1 MSYPIVIFLGIL
13 QGITEFFP
21 ISSSGHLL
29 LAESFLSLPV
39 ADLQAFDVVLHGGT
53 LAALLVLFW
62 REWLGIL
69 KFDKA
74 GRNFFLQLVIATIPA
89 ALAGVFLGDW
99 METFTRGENRLW
111 IVGSFFLLVA
121 LVFFLTEKFSKR
133 NSEKIG
139 WKQVIVMGLA
149 QAVALLP
156 GVSRSGST
164 IAAGMFS
171 GLKRE
176 AAARFSFLMLAPVT
190 FGAVVLIAKDFLEG
204 KATLP
209 PTNFVIVGF
218 IAAAVTS
225 YFAAETLLRFIKK
238 HSLNVFGVYLIAAAL
253 TLFYLASRVAS

>member
-1 MSYPIVIFLGIL
+1 MSYSVVIFLGIL

-29 LAESFLSLPV
+29 LAESFLHLPV

-69 KFDKA
+69 RFNKA
-74 GRNFFLQLVIATIPA
+74 GRNFFLQLVAATIPA
-89 ALAGVFLGDW
+89 ALVGVFLGDW
-99 METFTRGENRLW
+99 MEEATRGENHLV
-111 IVGSFFLLVA
+111 IVGSFFICVA
-121 LVFFLTEKFSKR
+121 ILFFCAEKFSKHT
-133 NSEKIG
+133 SEKVG
-139 WKQVIVMGLA
+139 WRQVVFMGLA

-164 IAAGMFS
+164 IALGMFA

-176 AAARFSFLMLAPVT
+176 VAARFSFLMLAPVT
-190 FGAVVLIAKDFLEG
+190 FGAVVLIAKEFADG
-204 KATLP
+204 KVTLP

-218 IAAAVTS
+218 LVSALTS
-225 YFAAETLLRFIKK
+225 YFAAEALLRFIKK
-238 HSLNVFGVYLIAAAL
+238 HSLNVFGIYLLIAAGV
-253 TLFYLASRVAS
+253 LFWLAN

>member
-29 LAESFLSLPV
+29 LAENFLSLPV

-53 LAALLVLFW
+53 LAALLILFW

-74 GRNFFLQLVIATIPA
+74 GRNFFLQLVVATIPA
-89 ALAGVFLGDW
+89 ALAGVLLGDW
-99 METFTRGENRLW
+99 MESATRGENRLW
-111 IVGSFFLLVA
+111 IVGGFFLCVA
-121 LVFFLTEKFSKR
+121 VLFFCAEKFSKQ

-139 WKQVIVMGLA
+139 WKQIILMGVF
-149 QAVALLP
+149 QAIALLP

-164 IAAGMFS
+164 IAAGMFT

-176 AAARFSFLMLAPVT
+176 AAARFSFLMLVPVT
-190 FGAVVLIAKDFLEG
+190 FGAVVLIAKEFHDG
-204 KATLP
+204 KVTLP
-209 PTNFVIVGF
+209 ATGFVIAGF
-218 IAAAVTS
+218 FSAAIVSYIAAA
-225 YFAAETLLRFIKK
+225 ALLRFMKK
-238 HSLNVFGVYLIAAAL
+238 HSLNVFGIYLIIAAGV
-253 TLFYLASRVAS
+253 LFYLAS

>member
-1 MSYPIVIFLGIL
+1 MNYPIVIFLGIL

-29 LAESFLSLPV
+29 LAENFLSLPV

-69 KFDKA
+69 KFDKV
-74 GRNFFLQLVIATIPA
+74 GRNFFLQLVVATIPA

-99 METFTRGENRLW
+99 MEAATRGENRLW
-111 IVGSFFLLVA
+111 IVGGFFICVA
-121 LVFFLTEKFSKR
+121 ILFFCAEKFSKQ

-139 WKQVIVMGLA
+139 WKQVLFMGFA
-149 QAVALLP
+149 QAIALLP

-164 IAAGMFS
+164 IAAGMFT

-190 FGAVVLIAKDFLEG
+190 FGAVVLTAKDFLDG
-204 KATLP
+204 KVTLP
-209 PTNFVIVGF
+209 PINFVIVGF

-238 HSLNVFGVYLIAAAL
+238 HSLNAFGIYLIIAAGI
-253 TLFYLASRVAS
+253 LFYLAS